1 MVVRIAG
8 KRMYLWRAV
17 DHNGEVLDMLVQ
29 RRRDSRVGNEMR
41 EAADIGAG
49 TWWIS
54 IAAGWKAAKEPDW
67 RTYPERIDAYYAI
80 PPV

>member
-1 MVVRIAG
+1 MPLKPG
-8 KRMYLWRAV
+8 
-17 DHNGEVLDMLVQ
+17 Q
-29 RRRDSRVGNEMR
+29 
-41 EAADIGAG
+41 AG

-54 IAAGWKAAKEPDW
+54 IAAGWARRPAEEPDW